1 MHYPD
6 RPHSHNERYKMNNRN
21 KTTTQLSEF
30 LTNMRQLRR
39 DGRLSES
46 MIFELD
52 LRGISWV
59 DFNSTAAEYRDA
71 VAERLDELDIDDS
84 SMLVE
89 DNRELVADLQGLRW
103 QPFEVAEAAV
113 AGHLN

>member
-1 MHYPD
+1 
-6 RPHSHNERYKMNNRN
+6 
-21 KTTTQLSEF
+21 
-30 LTNMRQLRR
+30 MRQLRR

-46 MIFELD
+46 RIFELD